1 MVRMLSAMPAEQRAQ
16 FAQTLGMT
24 PEQLEGFMQMMAQ
37 IPPAELQQMLAGMP
51 GGGMPG
57 GGMPGG
63 GGDAPGTIRLTEDE
77 MAAVNRLMALGF
89 SQQQAAQAYLACD
102 KDEALAANLL
112 FDGGFGDDGDYG
124 GGGMDDDMY
133 N

>member
-24 PEQLEGFMQMMAQ
+24 AEQLEGFMQMTAQ
-37 IPPAELQQMLAGMP
+37 IPPAELQQMLAGMGGGAPGGP
-51 GGGMPG
+51 GGGA
-57 GGMPGG
+57 
-63 GGDAPGTIRLTEDE
+63 DAPGTIRLTEDE

-102 KDEALAANLL
+102 KNEGMAANLL
-112 FDGGFGDDGDYG
+112 FDGWGGDDGDFG
-124 GGGMDDDMY
+124 GDEY
-133 N
+133 